1 MEYEPI
7 EASEI
12 GSMATEIGTDIP
24 LYVKIFGTFT
34 SICTF
39 LEIPILIVIFIL
51 TIVFI
56 QKNLEA
62 DKNKNKIIRY
72 GLTKLVI
79 CAIPLFIVLTISKA
93 LNAPSFGYAIDVDI
107 EEMQMKHAIR
117 DIILFIIYLA
127 LLFPQIHTLINLHRN
142 LKEDVEKIEETSE
155 ESVGGLIFGTIALYI
170 ILFVFLFV
178 FV

>member
-1 MEYEPI
+1 MECEPMSI
-7 EASEI
+7 PEDIATPLTSS
-12 GSMATEIGTDIP
+12 GS
-24 LYVKIFGTFT
+24 IFRAIS
-34 SICTF
+34 SICWIIA
-39 LEIPILIVIFIL
+39 IPILIVIFIW
-51 TIVFI
+51 TIVLI

-62 DKNKNKIIRY
+62 NKNKNKIIRY
-72 GLTKLVI
+72 GLTRLVI
-79 CAIPLFIVLTISKA
+79 CAIPLFIVLILTKA
-93 LNAPSFGYAIDVDI
+93 LNTPSFGYAIDVDI

-117 DIILFIIYLA
+117 DIILFIIYLT

>member
-1 MEYEPI
+1 MEYEPMSI
-7 EASEI
+7 PEDIATPLASS
-12 GSMATEIGTDIP
+12 GS
-24 LYVKIFGTFT
+24 IFGAIS
-34 SICTF
+34 SICWIIA
-39 LEIPILIVIFIL
+39 IPILIVIFIL

-56 QKNLEA
+56 KKNLEA

-72 GLTKLVI
+72 GLTRLVI

-93 LNAPSFGYAIDVDI
+93 LNAPNFGYAIDVNV
-107 EEMQMKHAIR
+107 EELQMQEAIR

-127 LLFPQIHTLINLHRN
+127 LLFPQVHTLINLHRN
-142 LKEDVEKIEETSE
+142 LKEDVEKIKNTSQ

>member
-1 MEYEPI
+1 MEYEPLSI
-7 EASEI
+7 PEDIATPLAS
-12 GSMATEIGTDIP
+12 SSS
-24 LYVKIFGTFT
+24 IFGVIA

-79 CAIPLFIVLTISKA
+79 CAIPLLIVLTISKA
-93 LNAPSFGYAIDVDI
+93 LNTPSFGYAIDVNL

-117 DIILFIIYLA
+117 DIILFIIYLT

-155 ESVGGLIFGTIALYI
+155 ESVGGLIFGTIVLYI
-170 ILFVFLFV
+170 ILFVFLFLFV

>member
-1 MEYEPI
+1 M
-7 EASEI
+7 
-12 GSMATEIGTDIP
+12 
-24 LYVKIFGTFT
+24 
-34 SICTF
+34 
-39 LEIPILIVIFIL
+39 
-51 TIVFI
+51 
-56 QKNLEA
+56 EA

-79 CAIPLFIVLTISKA
+79 FAIPLFIVLIVTKT
-93 LNAPSFGYAIDVDI
+93 LNAPSFGYAIDVNV
-107 EEMQMKHAIR
+107 EELQMQEATR

-127 LLFPQIHTLINLHRN
+127 LLFPQIHTLTNLHKN